1 MSHRKV
7 NLFALALLHILF
19 AVSCV
24 ADAQQTNKI
33 RRIGFFEGASI
44 AESQGIG
51 PFRQGLRELRYV
63 EGGNF
68 ILEIRAMEGKSD
80 RIPQLVDELVRSKV
94 DLIFTPTTAAAQY
107 AKKAAPRIPIVVV
120 VGDPVGSGLV
130 TSLAQPGGNIT
141 GLSGFVEL
149 GGKRVEILKETLPRL
164 TRLAVFWTPT
174 NAPMEVQLK
183 ETEAAARALG
193 VKVQAF
199 EVSGPEDLSSAF
211 KTAVSERAEALT
223 ALRSPTLINHRK
235 QFLTLAQDNRL
246 PGIYDDK
253 NFVEPG
259 GLMSYGTDRA
269 DLFRRAASYVD
280 KILRGAKPADL
291 PVEQPNKFEL
301 AINLKAAKQIGI
313 TIPPNVL
320 ARADRVIK

>member
-1 MSHRKV
+1 MTLLRT
-7 NLFALALLHILF
+7 LTCLIALTWFYYGSAE
-19 AVSCV
+19 
-24 ADAQQTNKI
+24 AQQA
-33 RRIGFFEGASI
+33 RMARIGFFEGASI
-44 AESQGIG
+44 AESQGIE
-51 PFRQGLRELRYV
+51 PFRRGLRELGYI
-63 EGGNF
+63 EGQNI
-68 ILEIRAMEGKSD
+68 ILEIRAMEGKPD
-80 RIPQLVDELVRSKV
+80 RIAGLIDELLRSKV
-94 DLIFTPTTAAAQY
+94 DIIFTPTTAAAQIV
-107 AKKAAPRIPIVVV
+107 KKAAPSVPVVVV
-120 VGDPVGSGLV
+120 VGDPVGSRLV

-174 NAPMEVQLK
+174 NAPMEVQFK

-199 EVSGPEDLSSAF
+199 EVSGPEDLNSAF
-211 KTAVSERAEALT
+211 KTAISERAEALT

-280 KILRGAKPADL
+280 KIFKGAKPADL
-291 PVEQPNKFEL
+291 PVEQPNKFEF
-301 AINLKAAKQIGI
+301 AINLKTAKEIGL

-320 ARADRVIK
+320 ARADRVIR